1 VVERAR
7 EILSGLEQDE
17 LARGGRP
24 TVSGSAQP
32 APTQQLALFSTASAA
47 EERLVSR
54 LRDVDINRLTPI
66 DALTLL
72 ASLKKDAES

>member
-1 VVERAR
+1 
-7 EILSGLEQDE
+7 
-17 LARGGRP
+17 
-24 TVSGSAQP
+24 VSGSGQS
-32 APTQQLALFSTASAA
+32 APTQQLALFSSASPA
-47 EERLVSR
+47 EERVVTR

>member
-1 VVERAR
+1 MSAR
-7 EILSGLEQDE
+7 RILAALLTLSIAVSGPG
-17 LARGGRP
+17 LAR
-24 TVSGSAQP
+24 VGSAQP